1 MSTPATPPGASLFL
15 APGSRRG
22 LSHRCCP
29 ATGSPRAKFSPLHT
43 HTPTPTPLGTRT
55 SAKSSASRPRAKLRT
70 PARGRDAGEPPED
83 GAAGDAA
90 AAAAAAAGRARCLPA
105 VRGDAEQRPVAP
117 PSRGAARCPPAAL
130 YPRRRG
136 SLRGRPRGPA
146 NQSPPPPP
154 GPALTSCPAP

>member
-1 MSTPATPPGASLFL
+1 MSTPATPPQKSFAFL
-15 APGSRRG
+15 SSRFSTRV
-22 LSHRCCP
+22 
-29 ATGSPRAKFSPLHT
+29 AAQVAKFSPRIHTHT
-43 HTPTPTPLGTRT
+43 HTPQDPHLHKAPHPGAETGRGGAPRRT
-55 SAKSSASRPRAKLRT
+55 ALREMLQ
-70 PARGRDAGEPPED
+70 RSVQ
-83 GAAGDAA
+83 
-90 AAAAAAAGRARCLPA
+90 GRARCLPA
-105 VRGDAEQRPVAP
+105 VRGDAEQMPVAP